1 MSISNLSSIGNGID
15 IKCNSIETAIPI
27 PGAGGD
33 VVGPA
38 ISKNGYITTYD
49 GVSGKIIKSDSTI
62 AATANRLQAFD
73 AFGLPNILE
82 INSTTDH
89 LGSDITNV
97 NMIASTNIST
107 DFIGSASSA
116 IVEFSNKPQ
125 SNAPPTVPDDL
136 TNKLYVDNA
145 ISGISG
151 GDVVG
156 PAGAQDEFVPVFDGT
171 SGKIIKS
178 STIKATGNRFQ
189 GFDALNNPAPI
200 EFNGDISLLGFDA
213 LNIGT
218 IAPDTTNTNI
228 ITPKTGTS
236 VSFNNQDIQDLN
248 TVITANVNTDFIGSA
263 TGSIIEFSDKPQS
276 GAPPTVDGD
285 LTNKLYV
292 DTQVGNFYS
301 TLADGP
307 TVAQGD
313 GEVSLLPTG
322 VGTSTGTLTVP
333 GGGFSVGDTFHFV
346 VAGNC
351 IFDTN
356 QDIILRLK
364 NSGTLASI
372 QMNLENTDS
381 PNSFWELEAD
391 FTIRS
396 LGTGG
401 SGNGE
406 VVTNFDFTFNKRID
420 KDFKGQRNVTVS
432 NLNTTVSNTLDITA
446 EFLTGDTSS
455 INCRL
460 GYLKKMH

>member
-1 MSISNLSSIGNGID
+1 MSISNLKINENTYSDLKVKSVSCDQII
-15 IKCNSIETAIPI
+15 CNSHNSDSEMIIPVI
-27 PGAGGD
+27 PNGDPLPTPENGSIISYNDGTGYEFWYCDDVAWHKVSGIAGTGD
-33 VVGPA
+33 V
-38 ISKNGYITTYD
+38 
-49 GVSGKIIKSDSTI
+49 
-62 AATANRLQAFD
+62 Q
-73 AFGLPNILE
+73 
-82 INSTTDH
+82 
-89 LGSDITNV
+89 
-97 NMIASTNIST
+97 
-107 DFIGSASSA
+107 
-116 IVEFSNKPQ
+116 
-125 SNAPPTVPDDL
+125 
-136 TNKLYVDNA
+136 
-145 ISGISG
+145 
-151 GDVVG
+151 G
-156 PAGAQDEFVPVFDGT
+156 PAGASDSNLALYDGVT
-171 SGKIIKS
+171 GKVIKS
-178 STIKATGNRFQ
+178 SNVKLTGTRFQ

-200 EFNGDISLLGFDA
+200 EFNGDISLLGFDV
-213 LNIGT
+213 LNIGA
-218 IAPDTTNTNI
+218 IGADT
-228 ITPKTGTS
+228 
-236 VSFNNQDIQDLN
+236 
-248 TVITANVNTDFIGSA
+248 VNTDLIASK
-263 TGSIIEFSDKPQS
+263 TGSVVVFNDKPQS
-276 GAPPTVDGD
+276 STAPTVNDD

-292 DTQVGNFYS
+292 DTAISGISGGDVVGPASAVDNRLTTFDGVSGKLIQDGTTITATGNTLTGLAGGVIFATNTPQTSVAPTVDDDLTNKLYVENRLGYFYS

-322 VGTSTGTLTVP
+322 VGTSVGTLTVP
-333 GGGFSVGDTFHFV
+333 GGGFSIGDTFHFV
-346 VAGNC
+346 VAGDC

-356 QDIILRLK
+356 QEIVLRLK
-364 NSGTLASI
+364 NGGTLASI

-460 GYLKKMH
+460 AYLKKMH

>member
-1 MSISNLSSIGNGID
+1 MSISNLLINENSYTDLKVKSVSCDQII
-15 IKCNSIETAIPI
+15 CNSHNSDGEMIIPVI
-27 PGAGGD
+27 PLSDPLPTPENGSI
-33 VVGPA
+33 
-38 ISKNGYITTYD
+38 ISYNDGTGYEFWYCD
-49 GVSGKIIKSDSTI
+49 GVAWHKVSGVSGS
-62 AATANRLQAFD
+62 
-73 AFGLPNILE
+73 
-82 INSTTDH
+82 
-89 LGSDITNV
+89 
-97 NMIASTNIST
+97 
-107 DFIGSASSA
+107 
-116 IVEFSNKPQ
+116 
-125 SNAPPTVPDDL
+125 
-136 TNKLYVDNA
+136 
-145 ISGISG
+145 
-151 GDVVG
+151 GDVQG
-156 PAGAQDEFVPVFDGT
+156 PAGAQDEFVPVYDGT

-218 IAPDTTNTNI
+218 IAPDTVNTNL
-228 ITPKTGTS
+228 ITPKTGTF
-236 VSFNNQDIQDLN
+236 VSFNNKDITNVN
-248 TVITANVNTDFIGSA
+248 TVVSTNINTDFIGSA
-263 TGSIIEFSDKPQS
+263 S
-276 GAPPTVDGD
+276 GASVEFIDNPRGPAPIADDD

-292 DTQVGNFYS
+292 ENRLGYFYS

-307 TVAQGD
+307 TIAQGD

-333 GGGFSVGDTFHFV
+333 AGGFSVGDTFHFV

-364 NSGTLASI
+364 NGGTLASI
-372 QMNLENTDS
+372 QMDLENTDS

-396 LGTGG
+396 IGTGG

-406 VVTNFDFTFNKRID
+406 IVTNFDFTFNKRID

-432 NLNTTVSNTLDITA
+432 NINTTVSNTLDITA

-460 GYLKKMH
+460 AYLKKMH